1 MARTVDTPT
10 LTQNNRIYLYRLLS
24 HELGCGKQVFL
35 PTVEGALAGDRM
47 TAEDLGYESTRALL
61 EALDEFV
68 KLTIFKGGR
77 IYATVIAQPV
87 WDEALAALESGSSA
101 KSDGGS
107 KSGKPW
113 KRKKADKALKPV
125 RPKRVKRPEPACDA
139 AIPEAPESAKGT
151 ASAQAVPENTAQI
164 STDQE
169 TVAEPERATAAQ
181 ETSSGAE
188 RTPAHQDAP
197 TEPKRI
203 ADEQPS
209 SACTG
214 RDKVALGN
222 PAGTGHDKVALG
234 NPAGTEQATGA
245 PGKPVDAG
253 HPAPGQAAQEAVVEQ
268 TAADGAAP
276 DRTNDAADDP
286 EQTSPHDAA
295 LTSPAPAISL
305 TVTYDPYSGIDRE
318 VKLESHPVTVPDAA
332 AADRANGVQAPGAA
346 THTSDAGA
354 TSDAHA
360 SSSAIAQEVSPK
372 PPVQDEKKAH
382 VSAGHAV
389 AAAPVSNTRK
399 PGAAAAST
407 SLETVHEPTC
417 AHTPADS
424 NQQNAP
430 HSDEAPMSCR
440 VDAPD
445 SSVTH
450 PSLSTNQDIAC
461 EATAVASPASRAN
474 EPSSQPVPLDP
485 KVLATYPKDFAAEV
499 YPPSDAIADLCEL
512 LPYGTEVFTL
522 LAEDYERARKLELVS
537 GTRAR
542 ATFPLRIQHANSV
555 EPIRITLKKR
565 SGSGLK
571 WELCAIE

>member
-35 PTVEGALAGDRM
+35 PTVESALAGDRM

-139 AIPEAPESAKGT
+139 AVPEAPEGAKGT

-188 RTPAHQDAP
+188 RTPAHQDAL

-203 ADEQPS
+203 ADERTSP
-209 SACTG
+209 AG
-214 RDKVALGN
+214 AIHDKVAPSDPAGAEQATDAPGK
-222 PAGTGHDKVALG
+222 PAGTGRL
-234 NPAGTEQATGA
+234 
-245 PGKPVDAG
+245 
-253 HPAPGQAAQEAVVEQ
+253 APGQAAQEAVVEQ
-268 TAADGAAP
+268 AAADGAAP
-276 DRTNDAADDP
+276 DGTNDAADDP
-286 EQTSPHDAA
+286 GQTSPHDAA

-372 PPVQDEKKAH
+372 PPVQDEKEAY

-389 AAAPVSNTRK
+389 AAAPVSNTRE
-399 PGAAAAST
+399 PGAAAASA
-407 SLETVHEPTC
+407 SLETVYEPTC
-417 AHTPADS
+417 AHTPSDS
-424 NQQNAP
+424 DQQNTP
-430 HSDEAPMSCR
+430 RSDEAPMPCR

-445 SSVTH
+445 SSATH
-450 PSLSTNQDIAC
+450 PSLSTNQDLAC
-461 EATAVASPASRAN
+461 EATATASPASCAD
-474 EPSSQPVPLDP
+474 EPSPQPAPLDP

-499 YPPSDAIADLCEL
+499 YPPSDVIADLCEL

-522 LAEDYERARKLELVS
+522 LAEDYERARKLELIS

-555 EPIRITLKKR
+555 EPILITLKKR

>member
-139 AIPEAPESAKGT
+139 AVPEAPESAKGT

-188 RTPAHQDAP
+188 RTPAHQDAL

-203 ADEQPS
+203 ADERTS
-209 SACTG
+209 
-214 RDKVALGN
+214 
-222 PAGTGHDKVALG
+222 PAGAVHDKVAPSD
-234 NPAGTEQATGA
+234 PAGTEQATDA
-245 PGKPVDAG
+245 PGKPAG
-253 HPAPGQAAQEAVVEQ
+253 TGRLAPGQAAQEAVVEQ
-268 TAADGAAP
+268 AAADGAAP
-276 DRTNDAADDP
+276 DGTNDAADDP

-305 TVTYDPYSGIDRE
+305 TVTYDPYSGVDHE

-372 PPVQDEKKAH
+372 PPVQDEKEAH

-389 AAAPVSNTRK
+389 AAAPVSNTRE
-399 PGAAAAST
+399 PGAAAASA
-407 SLETVHEPTC
+407 SLETVYEPTC
-417 AHTPADS
+417 AHTPSDS
-424 NQQNAP
+424 DQQNTP
-430 HSDEAPMSCR
+430 RSDEAPMPCR

-450 PSLSTNQDIAC
+450 PSLSTNQDLAC
-461 EATAVASPASRAN
+461 EATAVASPASCAN

-485 KVLATYPKDFAAEV
+485 NVLATYPKDFAAEV

-522 LAEDYERARKLELVS
+522 LAEDYERARKLELIS

>member
-35 PTVEGALAGDRM
+35 PSVEGALAGDRM
-47 TAEDLGYESTRALL
+47 GAEDLGYESTRALL

-139 AIPEAPESAKGT
+139 AVPEAPEGAKGT

-188 RTPAHQDAP
+188 RTPAHQDAL

-203 ADEQPS
+203 ADERTS
-209 SACTG
+209 
-214 RDKVALGN
+214 
-222 PAGTGHDKVALG
+222 PAGAIHDKVAPSD
-234 NPAGTEQATGA
+234 PAGAEQATDA
-245 PGKPVDAG
+245 PGKLAG
-253 HPAPGQAAQEAVVEQ
+253 TGRLAPGQAAQEAVVEKA
-268 TAADGAAP
+268 AADGAAP
-276 DRTNDAADDP
+276 DETNDAADDP

-305 TVTYDPYSGIDRE
+305 TVTYDPYSGVDRE
-318 VKLESHPVTVPDAA
+318 VKLESHPVTVPNAA

-372 PPVQDEKKAH
+372 PPVQDEKESH

-389 AAAPVSNTRK
+389 AAAPVSNTRE
-399 PGAAAAST
+399 PGAAAASA
-407 SLETVHEPTC
+407 SLETVYEPTF
-417 AHTPADS
+417 AHTPSDS
-424 NQQNAP
+424 DQQNTP
-430 HSDEAPMSCR
+430 RSDEAPAPCHA
-440 VDAPD
+440 DAPS

-450 PSLSTNQDIAC
+450 PSLSTNQDLAC
-461 EATAVASPASRAN
+461 EATAVASPASCAN

-485 KVLATYPKDFAAEV
+485 NVLATYPKDFAAEV

-522 LAEDYERARKLELVS
+522 LAEDYERARKLELIS

>member
-1 MARTVDTPT
+1 MARTADTPT

-35 PTVEGALAGDRM
+35 PTIESALAGDRM

-77 IYATVIAQPV
+77 IYATVIAQPA

-139 AIPEAPESAKGT
+139 AAPETPESAKDA
-151 ASAQAVPENTAQI
+151 ASAQAASENTAQT

-169 TVAEPERATAAQ
+169 TAAEPERATAAQ
-181 ETSSGAE
+181 EASSGAE
-188 RTPAHQDAP
+188 RTPTHQDALA
-197 TEPKRI
+197 EPKRI
-203 ADEQPS
+203 ADEQTSPA
-209 SACTG
+209 SA
-214 RDKVALGN
+214 
-222 PAGTGHDKVALG
+222 GHDKVAPSD
-234 NPAGTEQATGA
+234 PADTGQATDA

-253 HPAPGQAAQEAVVEQ
+253 RLAPGQAAQEAVVEQ
-268 TAADGAAP
+268 AAADGAAP
-276 DRTNDAADDP
+276 DGTSDAADDP
-286 EQTSPHDAA
+286 EQTSPHDAV

-318 VKLESHPVTVPDAA
+318 VKLESHPVTVPNAA
-332 AADRANGVQAPGAA
+332 AADRMNDAQVPGAA

-372 PPVQDEKKAH
+372 PPVQDEKEAH

-389 AAAPVSNTRK
+389 AAAPVSNTRE
-399 PGAAAAST
+399 PGAAAASA

-417 AHTPADS
+417 AHTPSDS
-424 NQQNAP
+424 DQQNTP
-430 HSDEAPMSCR
+430 RSDEAPAPCR
-440 VDAPD
+440 VDTPD

-450 PSLSTNQDIAC
+450 PSPGTNQDLAC
-461 EATAVASPASRAN
+461 EATAVASPASCAN
-474 EPSSQPVPLDP
+474 EPPSQPVPLDP
-485 KVLATYPKDFAAEV
+485 NVLATYPKDFAAEV

-522 LAEDYERARKLELVS
+522 LAEDYERARKLELVR

>member
-87 WDEALAALESGSSA
+87 WDEALAALESGASA

-107 KSGKPW
+107 KASKPW

-139 AIPEAPESAKGT
+139 AVPEAPESAKGT

-188 RTPAHQDAP
+188 RTSAHQDAL

-203 ADEQPS
+203 ADERTS
-209 SACTG
+209 
-214 RDKVALGN
+214 
-222 PAGTGHDKVALG
+222 PAGAVHDKVAPSD
-234 NPAGTEQATGA
+234 PAGTEQATDA
-245 PGKPVDAG
+245 PGKPAG
-253 HPAPGQAAQEAVVEQ
+253 TGRLAPGQAAQEAVVEQ
-268 TAADGAAP
+268 AAADGAAP
-276 DRTNDAADDP
+276 DGTNDAADDP

-305 TVTYDPYSGIDRE
+305 TVTYDPYSGVDRE

-332 AADRANGVQAPGAA
+332 AVDRANGVQVPGAA

-360 SSSAIAQEVSPK
+360 SSSAIAQKVSPK
-372 PPVQDEKKAH
+372 LPVQDEKGAH
-382 VSAGHAV
+382 ISGGHTV
-389 AAAPVSNTRK
+389 AATPTSDPNDASAAP
-399 PGAAAAST
+399 ASA
-407 SLETVHEPTC
+407 SHEPVHESTC

-424 NQQNAP
+424 DQQNAP
-430 HSDEAPMSCR
+430 HSDEAPAPCHA
-440 VDAPD
+440 DAPS

-450 PSLSTNQDIAC
+450 ASRSASQDLAR
-461 EATAVASPASRAN
+461 EATAVASPASCAN

-499 YPPSDAIADLCEL
+499 YPPSDVIADLCEL

-522 LAEDYERARKLELVS
+522 LAEDYERARKLELVR

>member
-35 PTVEGALAGDRM
+35 PTVESALAGDRM

-125 RPKRVKRPEPACDA
+125 RPKRVKRPELACDA
-139 AIPEAPESAKGT
+139 AVPEVPESAKGT

-188 RTPAHQDAP
+188 RTPAHQDAL

-203 ADEQPS
+203 ADERTS
-209 SACTG
+209 
-214 RDKVALGN
+214 
-222 PAGTGHDKVALG
+222 PAGAVHDKVALSD
-234 NPAGTEQATGA
+234 PTGTEQATDA
-245 PGKPVDAG
+245 PGKPAG
-253 HPAPGQAAQEAVVEQ
+253 TGRLAPGQAAQEAVVEQ
-268 TAADGAAP
+268 AAADGAAP
-276 DRTNDAADDP
+276 DGTNDAADDP

-305 TVTYDPYSGIDRE
+305 TVTYDPYSGVDRE
-318 VKLESHPVTVPDAA
+318 VKLESHPVTAPDAA

-360 SSSAIAQEVSPK
+360 SSPAIAQEVSPK
-372 PPVQDEKKAH
+372 PPVQDEKEAH

-389 AAAPVSNTRK
+389 AATPTSDPNDA
-399 PGAAAAST
+399 GAAPASA
-407 SLETVHEPTC
+407 SHEPVHESTC
-417 AHTPADS
+417 THTPADS
-424 NQQNAP
+424 DEQNAP
-430 HSDEAPMSCR
+430 HSDEAPAPCHA
-440 VDAPD
+440 DAPS

-450 PSLSTNQDIAC
+450 ASRSASQDLAR
-461 EATAVASPASRAN
+461 EATAAASPASRAD
-474 EPSSQPVPLDP
+474 EPSSQPAPLDP

>member
-139 AIPEAPESAKGT
+139 AVPEAPESAKGT

-169 TVAEPERATAAQ
+169 TVTEPERATAAQ

-188 RTPAHQDAP
+188 RTPAHQDAL

-203 ADEQPS
+203 ADERTS
-209 SACTG
+209 
-214 RDKVALGN
+214 
-222 PAGTGHDKVALG
+222 PAGAVHDKAAPSD
-234 NPAGTEQATGA
+234 PAGTEQATDA
-245 PGKPVDAG
+245 PGKPAG
-253 HPAPGQAAQEAVVEQ
+253 TGRLAPGQAAQEAVAEQ
-268 TAADGAAP
+268 AAADGAAP
-276 DRTNDAADDP
+276 DGANEAADDP

-305 TVTYDPYSGIDRE
+305 TVTYDPYSGVDRE

-372 PPVQDEKKAH
+372 PPVQDEKEAH

-389 AAAPVSNTRK
+389 AATPVSNTRE
-399 PGAAAAST
+399 PGAAAASA
-407 SLETVHEPTC
+407 SLETVYEPTC

-424 NQQNAP
+424 DQQNAP
-430 HSDEAPMSCR
+430 HSNEAPAPCHA
-440 VDAPD
+440 DAPS

-450 PSLSTNQDIAC
+450 PSLSTNQDLAC
-461 EATAVASPASRAN
+461 EATAVASPASRAD

>member
-77 IYATVIAQPV
+77 IYATVIAQPA

-139 AIPEAPESAKGT
+139 AVPEAPEGAKGT
-151 ASAQAVPENTAQI
+151 ASAQAAPENTAQI
-164 STDQE
+164 SADQE
-169 TVAEPERATAAQ
+169 TVAEPERVTAAQ

-188 RTPAHQDAP
+188 RTPAHQDAL

-203 ADEQPS
+203 ADERTS
-209 SACTG
+209 
-214 RDKVALGN
+214 
-222 PAGTGHDKVALG
+222 PAGAVHDKVAPSD
-234 NPAGTEQATGA
+234 PAGTEQATDA
-245 PGKPVDAG
+245 PGKPAG
-253 HPAPGQAAQEAVVEQ
+253 TGRLAPGQAPQEAVVEQ
-268 TAADGAAP
+268 AAADGAAP
-276 DRTNDAADDP
+276 DGTNDAADDP

-305 TVTYDPYSGIDRE
+305 TVTYDPYSGVDRE

-372 PPVQDEKKAH
+372 PPVQDEKEAH
-382 VSAGHAV
+382 VSAGRVV
-389 AAAPVSNTRK
+389 AAAPVSNTRE
-399 PGAAAAST
+399 PGAAAASA
-407 SLETVHEPTC
+407 SLETVYEPTC

-424 NQQNAP
+424 DQQNAP
-430 HSDEAPMSCR
+430 HSDEAPAPCHA
-440 VDAPD
+440 DAPS

-450 PSLSTNQDIAC
+450 ASRNASQDLAR
-461 EATAVASPASRAN
+461 EATAAASPASRAD

-485 KVLATYPKDFAAEV
+485 NVLATYPKDFAAEV

-522 LAEDYERARKLELVS
+522 LAEDYERARKLELIS